1 MRLLRFLTITVI
13 AAITVGRFSI
23 LSLVAD
29 GASQAQSGVEPTYGA
44 YVLRI
49 NTASPVLQIFNHGKL
64 YRIYPVALGKMDT
77 LTPIGSWRV
86 VDKQKDW
93 GGGFGTRWLGLNVPW
108 GTYGI
113 HGTNRPTLVGKYV
126 SSGCIRMSNH
136 DVEQLYELIPL
147 GTPVIITGNPLQ
159 YLRTL
164 EYGNIGA
171 DVQLVQEKLKQAGY
185 FRDVCDG
192 RFDHGMQFAL
202 MFYELSRGLPMDGV
216 VGIRDYKALGLIPRK
231 N

>member
-192 RFDHGMQFAL
+192 RFDHGRTQL
-202 MFYELSRGLPMDGV
+202 V
-216 VGIRDYKALGLIPRK
+216 
-231 N
+231 